1 MSEEITAIF
10 NKSKLSK
17 KRKSIQEIESEL
29 HEMVDLG
36 WISRIQ
42 EACCCNEASITK
54 PNNENTNESKD
65 EYQPYLINDSIYEMV
80 LNCPSAY
87 NDTFNIFS
95 KD

>member
-1 MSEEITAIF
+1 MRWWILVESQEF
-10 NKSKLSK
+10 
-17 KRKSIQEIESEL
+17 KRL
-29 HEMVDLG
+29 
-36 WISRIQ
+36 
-42 EACCCNEASITK
+42 CCCNEASITN

-65 EYQPYLINDSIYEMV
+65 EYQPYLINDYLYEMV